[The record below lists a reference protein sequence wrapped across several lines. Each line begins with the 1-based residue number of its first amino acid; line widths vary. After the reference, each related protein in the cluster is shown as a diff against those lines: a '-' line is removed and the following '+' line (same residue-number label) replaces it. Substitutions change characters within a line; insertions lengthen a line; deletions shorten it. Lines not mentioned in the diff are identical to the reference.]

1 MNDANNNGTLSKKE
15 LKTALGGEEDF
26 DEMFELLDDDGNGE
40 IDVNEF
46 IFHSCDRR
54 ALLTE
59 FNLSATFLLL

>member
-1 MNDANNNGTLSKKE
+1 MASLSKKE
-15 LKTALGGEEDF
+15 LKTALALGGEEDI
-26 DEMFELLDDDGNGE
+26 DELFELLEDDGNGE